1 MGVSKARQ
9 QVVGVFIAVAFYP
22 ADTAVFY
29 VKCGRIYFLLQYVYQ
44 VTGDLECIHA
54 VNLINT
60 RHFQCWRIFWKEAGG
75 DVFWLSLV
83 TKEETFIKKSFM
95 TRIKLYALLAGM
107 LLPGVITYAQ
117 TVDEIIS
124 KNTVAMGGDAVLK
137 GITSQYMEGN
147 MEMQGQ
153 TVPLKRWVKQN
164 EAMRLEF
171 NIMGTNNVQ
180 VVTPTMG
187 WSLMPIMQQ
196 TEPQE
201 MDAQTMKVMKAQL
214 DLRGELYD
222 YKKKG
227 KKIELMGKD
236 TVNGSMAY
244 KLKVNGEDGTN
255 SIAYLDATSF
265 LLVKATNK
273 VNVQGQDMQ
282 KVTLLSHYKK
292 TPEGN
297 AYPGV
302 TEQSPIGIK
311 INIDKVEMNKPV
323 ADSLFTKP
331 H

>member
-1 MGVSKARQ
+1 
-9 QVVGVFIAVAFYP
+9 
-22 ADTAVFY
+22 
-29 VKCGRIYFLLQYVYQ
+29 
-44 VTGDLECIHA
+44 
-54 VNLINT
+54 
-60 RHFQCWRIFWKEAGG
+60 
-75 DVFWLSLV
+75 
-83 TKEETFIKKSFM
+83 M
-95 TRIKLYALLAGM
+95 TRIKLYALLAG
-107 LLPGVITYAQ
+107 LLLSGVITYAQ

-153 TVPLKRWVKQN
+153 TVPIKRWVKQN

-273 VNVQGQDMQ
+273 VNVQGQDMEI
-282 KVTLLSHYKK
+282 VTLLSNYKK
-292 TPEGN
+292 TPEGI

-302 TEQSPIGIK
+302 TEQSPIGVK